1 MCNHNLG
8 HYGDDDGDDLGDGDD
23 GKIRFS
29 PGGNVSPSVSIDNES
44 LDRSIQ
50 ACHHPRLRVHRIEM
64 PAKQSTHDNSMGM
77 IMLITNIGLVI
88 IIITCIHQA

>member
-1 MCNHNLG
+1 MMCNHNLG

-23 GKIRFS
+23 GKIRLS

-50 ACHHPRLRVHRIEM
+50 ACHHPRLRVHRIEV
-64 PAKQSTHDNSMGM
+64 PADQSTHDND
-77 IMLITNIGLVI
+77 
-88 IIITCIHQA
+88 

>member
-8 HYGDDDGDDLGDGDD
+8 HYGDDDGDDHAHCDGDD
-23 GKIRFS
+23 GNIRLS

-50 ACHHPRLRVHRIEM
+50 ACHHTRLRVHRIEV
-64 PAKQSTHDNSMGM
+64 PAEQST
-77 IMLITNIGLVI
+77 
-88 IIITCIHQA
+88 

>member
-8 HYGDDDGDDLGDGDD
+8 HYGDDDGDDLGDDLGDGDD
-23 GKIRFS
+23 GKIRLS

-50 ACHHPRLRVHRIEM
+50 ACHHPRLRVHRIEV
-64 PAKQSTHDNSMGM
+64 PAEQSTHDND
-77 IMLITNIGLVI
+77 
-88 IIITCIHQA
+88 